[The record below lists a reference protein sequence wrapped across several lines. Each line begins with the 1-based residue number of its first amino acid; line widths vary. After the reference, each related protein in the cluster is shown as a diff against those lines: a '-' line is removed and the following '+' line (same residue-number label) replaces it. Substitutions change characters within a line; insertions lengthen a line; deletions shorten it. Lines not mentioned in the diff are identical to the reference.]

1 MHWDTFKMMHRCLI
15 NLLLETSRGALGYIQ
30 NDAQV
35 FD

>member
-1 MHWDTFKMMHRCLI
+1 MHWDTFKMMHSCLI